1 MISVWVNEWGHE
13 KEETNKQ
20 TIGSTDKRLME
31 WMNAWIDLGIKTL
44 YNPGNFYR
52 KHKKRLVFKIGSCV
66 WNLTIVSKIGL

>member
-44 YNPGNFYR
+44 YWAKVTFIENT
-52 KHKKRLVFKIGSCV
+52 KKD
-66 WNLTIVSKIGL
+66 